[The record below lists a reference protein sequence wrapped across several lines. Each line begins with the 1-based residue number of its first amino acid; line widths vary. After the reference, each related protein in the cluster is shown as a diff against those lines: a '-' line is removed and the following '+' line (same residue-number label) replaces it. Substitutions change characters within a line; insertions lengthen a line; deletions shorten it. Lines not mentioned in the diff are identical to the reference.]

1 MIRNFL
7 LVGLGGG
14 IGSIMRYA
22 CSLVISSTYFPL
34 STLIVNIIGSLI
46 IGLIAGISYKNE
58 TFLVSWKLFLATG
71 ICGGFTTFS
80 AFSIEN
86 LQFLQNGKYLQGLTY
101 ITGSI
106 VLGITAAWVGYK
118 ISGGS

>member
-22 CSLVISSTYFPL
+22 CSLVISSTYYPL
-34 STLIVNIIGSLI
+34 STLIVNIFGSLI